1 MVDHISRGQD
11 PGNVSQ
17 DSVATGT
24 CKPGVSLIAARTFS
38 GAPNRLCSM
47 IARLMPASVSAN
59 RTVPKDL
66 PVSAGRRGNQM
77 SEREPAREDLI
88 RTATALTQR
97 VELQV
102 EGFAQLLV
110 IGFRRSSGSI
120 YVGEDPVY
128 HFNGTGELRR
138 AHWQGKL
145 VKAEAGKLVALRRQ
159 RGPGHANLL
168 RHEWKAA
175 EMTSF
180 LEQLRQCLD
189 RLRSALEQQQYR
201 VNRQV
206 PEDQDVVA
214 QCRQWLRDLPNPIR
228 VAAVANVH

>member
-1 MVDHISRGQD
+1 MVDHVARGQA

-17 DSVATGT
+17 DSVADGT
-24 CKPGVSLIAARTFS
+24 CKSGVSWAVSRTFPGS
-38 GAPNRLCSM
+38 PNRLRSM
-47 IARLMPASVSAN
+47 IARVMSASLGTH
-59 RTVPKDL
+59 RIVPKDL
-66 PVSAGRRGNQM
+66 PAPAGRRGNQM

-88 RTATALTQR
+88 RTATALTER

-102 EGFAQLLV
+102 EGLAQLLV
-110 IGFRRSSGSI
+110 MGFRRSSGSI

-128 HFNGTGELRR
+128 HFNETGELRR
-138 AHWQGKL
+138 AYWQGKL
-145 VKAEAGKLVALRRQ
+145 VKAEAGKLVVLRRQ